1 MALNQIAH
9 PEFRDGLLEY
19 CERTMWLQHPE
30 IPLPA
35 VAR

>member
-1 MALNQIAH
+1 MALIQIGK
-9 PEFRDGLLEY
+9 FRDGLFEY
-19 CERTMWLQHPE
+19 CERSTWLQHPE